1 MKNIQILGILI
12 MLFTACGREQKQKIV
27 HSNNGDKKVVTIKKD
42 TTRIPVADLPVH
54 IDSTNY
60 LLHPIGDYEIGNNR
74 GKLRYSSSV
83 SRVDDFSISNFGGS
97 SITGNLD
104 NIMFQR
110 LDSDKLLPLT
120 HKTIKI
126 QSLTFLRQIF
136 NTTKRQLLIYKVIDK
151 DTNQDGRL
159 DSNDIHTLYISK
171 IDGTKFKKLTDP
183 NKEIIDWKIIQ
194 SLNRLYFRSIEDTN
208 EDGIFDSKDRIHY
221 KYVALNTDK
230 LKVVEYHPI

>member
-1 MKNIQILGILI
+1 
-12 MLFTACGREQKQKIV
+12 MLFTACKKEQKQKIV
-27 HSNNGDKKVVTIKKD
+27 HSNNGNKKVVALKKD
-42 TTRIPVADLPVH
+42 NTCMPVADLPIH
-54 IDSTNY
+54 IDSTYY
-60 LLHPIGDYEIGNNR
+60 LLHPIGDYEIVSSR
-74 GKLRYSSSV
+74 GKLRYSSSG
-83 SRVDDFSISNFGGS
+83 SRVDDFSISSFGGS

-126 QSLTFLRQIF
+126 QSLMFLRQVF
-136 NTTKRQLLIYKVIDK
+136 NATKRQLLIYKVIDK
-151 DTNQDGRL
+151 DTNQDGKL
-159 DSNDIHTLYISK
+159 DSNDIRTLYISK
-171 IDGTKFKKLTDP
+171 IDGTKFKKLTDS

-194 SLNRLYFRSIEDTN
+194 PLNRLYFRSVEDIN

-221 KYVALNTDK
+221 KYVDLNTDK